1 MIISSRFPLWCL
13 SMAVALMLAAHNGL
27 ADEYGSSSAAAA
39 KADGSAY
46 KGWRLFQAKCATC
59 HGRDATGTKRAPDL
73 LPRVKEMNE
82 SRFVETVLRRYTWIV
97 PSSEAASETGSR
109 EAMVEQILQGKKG
122 ETVMPAWE
130 GEPSVNASILDLY
143 KYLRARGDGT
153 LGPGRPKR

>member
-1 MIISSRFPLWCL
+1 MIISPRFSLWCL
-13 SMAVALMLAAHNGL
+13 SMAVALMLASHNGL
-27 ADEYGSSSAAAA
+27 AGEYGSSSAAAA
-39 KADGSAY
+39 KADGSVY

-59 HGRDATGTKRAPDL
+59 HGRDATGTTRAPDL

-82 SRFVETVLRRYTWIV
+82 SKFVETVLRRYTWLV

-109 EAMVEQILQGKKG
+109 EAMVEQVLQGKKG
-122 ETVMPAWE
+122 VTAMPSWE

-153 LGPGRPKR
+153 QGPERPKR

>member
-13 SMAVALMLAAHNGL
+13 STAVALMLAAHNGL

-39 KADGSAY
+39 KADGSVY

-109 EAMVEQILQGKKG
+109 EAMIEQILQGKKG
-122 ETVMPAWE
+122 ETAMPAWE